1 MRHRRRVLGPGT
13 DSSLWAIGHVRLPSP
28 AVPPYR
34 RQEGAALAAAGS
46 RDGGAASPCPL
57 SSPPCTPG
65 PAGRGPAHGLTGE
78 LSRARCPV
86 TVGGAL
92 LAVTL
97 LWAECATYWGRP
109 VQNVEMKVHK
119 QRDNF
124 LPIHINM
131 SLPAMPCGMVNVD
144 VVDQL
149 GSHEANIW
157 SGLHKVP
164 LDRWGNRLEHRKQQ
178 VDFKLERQLK
188 NQTLETVGRRLL
200 AEEAKGNATGAG
212 EDGDYEEEEEEEGEE
227 GGGKDPGKPAPLPT
241 RNPINV
247 DDPATMDPLTK
258 FLMVDIHK
266 MNPEGNIKEA
276 LEDKEGCLLWGDMH
290 VKRVQGVFK
299 ITVLGL
305 RWDILLTVFKDP
317 NNINVTHHIHK
328 LAFGDEFPGQVQP
341 LDGQDRVTLEQ
352 QGAFKYY
359 LKAVPTDY
367 IDRWGRVLNTYQ
379 YSMNELYVPLDHYH
393 YPEIQFEYD
402 ISPIEV
408 EVRQATS
415 SLGHFLTRICA
426 VVGGAFAVTGM
437 IDKFVFWTLNG
448 GLAGV
453 LKGSGGGPKD
463 FRL

>member
-1 MRHRRRVLGPGT
+1 MPRRAAGTGGPPLPAPALHAAALHARPGGAWPGPG
-13 DSSLWAIGHVRLPSP
+13 P
-28 AVPPYR
+28 
-34 RQEGAALAAAGS
+34 
-46 RDGGAASPCPL
+46 DGGAS
-57 SSPPCTPG
+57 PG
-65 PAGRGPAHGLTGE
+65 PV
-78 LSRARCPV
+78 SSD
-86 TVGGAL
+86 GGGGL
-92 LAVTL
+92 LAVAL
-97 LWAECATYWGRP
+97 LWAECATYYGRP
-109 VQNVEMKVHK
+109 AQSVEMKVHK

-164 LDRWGNRLEHRKQQ
+164 LDRWGNRLEHRKQR

-200 AEEAKGNATGAG
+200 AEKATLGSAKGAG
-212 EDGDYEEEEEEEGEE
+212 EDGDYEEEE

-258 FLMVDIHK
+258 FLMIDMNK
-266 MNPEGNIKEA
+266 MNPAGNIKEA

-305 RWDILLTVFKDP
+305 RWDTLLTIFRDP

-448 GLAGV
+448 GLAGA
-453 LKGSGGGPKD
+453 LQGSGGGPKD

>member
-1 MRHRRRVLGPGT
+1 M
-13 DSSLWAIGHVRLPSP
+13 
-28 AVPPYR
+28 
-34 RQEGAALAAAGS
+34 
-46 RDGGAASPCPL
+46 
-57 SSPPCTPG
+57 
-65 PAGRGPAHGLTGE
+65 
-78 LSRARCPV
+78 

-227 GGGKDPGKPAPLPT
+227 RGGKDPGKPAPLPT

-359 LKAVPTDY
+359 LKAVPTDF